1 MSHQGDGHGSEPGAP
16 PGNPGVM
23 TFGPSAT
30 GELFAERYRLEEHV
44 DTDAAGRQI
53 WRGFDMVLKRPVAVV
68 IRQPGGESAAG
79 MLTTAVAASRLVHP
93 HLVSVYDAI
102 DDGYRAYLVREWVP
116 GIALR
121 DVLRQ
126 GPLDPERSTLVTHA
140 IAEAISAL
148 HSAGIVHGNVHPGT
162 ILIADDG
169 RVVLTDA
176 HADGPADPESDV
188 RAVGAVLYA
197 CLTGYWPHTEA
208 GYSSLPD
215 AVRDN
220 TGRLATPRQVRGGIP
235 SHLDE
240 ISADLLDPRVEPPTA
255 SILAA
260 EFARLATEGE
270 VASGY
275 NSGYNSGYDTGYD
288 TEYDEDDDLNAGPMG
303 FGGGGGENVR
313 RRAGGK
319 LAIGVVVLTV
329 IAIVMAI
336 IGAKLLGGSS
346 GSTTPD
352 LAGGPTQNTSPAATG
367 AGGHPIPLNASMI
380 RVVDPPPGDRAEVRD
395 ADKAVD
401 GNEATG
407 WSTQTYT
414 RPKFGD
420 LKPGM
425 GLLINLGAP
434 TKVGAVKV
442 VVNLQG
448 STMSLRT
455 GTSDP
460 GTGCS
465 TPAACS
471 DGDKTIST
479 TYTKVGAEL
488 ADRPGTVMVF
498 PVPPD
503 QQTMQYLLIWITQLP
518 QDPAKGGKYSLAV
531 NEITVLSP

>member
-1 MSHQGDGHGSEPGAP
+1 
-16 PGNPGVM
+16 M

-53 WRGFDMVLKRPVAVV
+53 WRGFDVVLKRPVAVV

-140 IAEAISAL
+140 IAEAISGL

-197 CLTGYWPHTEA
+197 CLTGYWPHSEA

-215 AVRDN
+215 AVRDS
-220 TGRLATPRQVRGGIP
+220 TGRLATPRQVRAGIP

-240 ISADLLDPRVEPPTA
+240 ISADLLDPSVEPPTA

-260 EFARLATEGE
+260 EFARLATDGE
-270 VASGY
+270 AETDYDPGY
-275 NSGYNSGYDTGYD
+275 GA
-288 TEYDEDDDLNAGPMG
+288 EYDDEEMDAGPMG
-303 FGGGGGENVR
+303 FGGGEIVR

-319 LAIGVVVLTV
+319 LAIGVIVLTV

-336 IGAKLLGGSS
+336 VGAKLFGGSS
-346 GSTTPD
+346 NGSPN
-352 LAGGPTQNTSPAATG
+352 QTSPTTVNNPSSATA
-367 AGGHPIPLNASMI
+367 AGGHPIPVNASQI
-380 RVVDPPPGDRAEVRD
+380 RIVDPPPGDRTETVG

-401 GNEATG
+401 GNETTG
-407 WSTQTYT
+407 WSTQSYT
-414 RPKFGD
+414 RPAFGD
-420 LKPGM
+420 LKKGM

-448 STMSLRT
+448 ATMSLRT
-455 GTSDP
+455 GSSDP
-460 GTGCS
+460 GNT
-465 TPAACS
+465 S
-471 DGDKTIST
+471 DGDKTIFSS
-479 TYTKVGAEL
+479 YTMVGPEL

-498 PVPPD
+498 PVPPEL
-503 QQTMQYLLIWITQLP
+503 QTMQYVLVWISKLP
-518 QDPAKGGKYSLAV
+518 ADPAKGGKYSLSV
-531 NEITVLSP
+531 NEITVLAP

>member
-1 MSHQGDGHGSEPGAP
+1 
-16 PGNPGVM
+16 
-23 TFGPSAT
+23 
-30 GELFAERYRLEEHV
+30 
-44 DTDAAGRQI
+44 
-53 WRGFDMVLKRPVAVV
+53 
-68 IRQPGGESAAG
+68 
-79 MLTTAVAASRLVHP
+79 
-93 HLVSVYDAI
+93 
-102 DDGYRAYLVREWVP
+102 
-116 GIALR
+116 
-121 DVLRQ
+121 VLRQ

-220 TGRLATPRQVRGGIP
+220 AGRLATPRQVRGGIP

-270 VASGY
+270 GATDY
-275 NSGYNSGYDTGYD
+275 NSGYATDYGTDYGTD
-288 TEYDEDDDLNAGPMG
+288 YDEDEDLDAGPMG
-303 FGGGGGENVR
+303 FNGGGENVR

-352 LAGGPTQNTSPAATG
+352 VAGGPTQNSSPAQAG
-367 AGGHPIPLNASMI
+367 AGGHPIAVNASMV

-407 WSTQTYT
+407 WSTQSYT
-414 RPKFGD
+414 KPKFGD

-448 STMSLRT
+448 ATMSLRT

-460 GTGCS
+460 GAT
-465 TPAACS
+465 S

-479 TYTKVGAEL
+479 SYTTVGPEL

-503 QQTMQYLLIWITQLP
+503 QQTMQYLLVWITKLP

>member
-1 MSHQGDGHGSEPGAP
+1 
-16 PGNPGVM
+16 M
-23 TFGPSAT
+23 TFGPSST

-102 DDGYRAYLVREWVP
+102 DDGHRAYLVREWVP

-126 GPLDPERSTLVTHA
+126 GPLDSERSTLVTHA
-140 IAEAISAL
+140 ISEAISAL

-176 HADGPADPESDV
+176 HADGPADPESDI

-215 AVRDN
+215 APRDN
-220 TGRLATPRQVRGGIP
+220 GGRLATPRQVRGGIP
-235 SHLDE
+235 NHLDA
-240 ISADLLDPRVEPPTA
+240 ISADLLDAQVEPPAA

-260 EFARLATEGE
+260 EFARLATEGD
-270 VASGY
+270 VGGGY
-275 NSGYNSGYDTGYD
+275 NSGYGSDYD
-288 TEYDEDDDLNAGPMG
+288 DEDYDAGPMG
-303 FGGGGGENVR
+303 FDGGGETMR

-319 LAIGVVVLTV
+319 LAIGVIVLTV
-329 IAIVMAI
+329 IAIVGAI
-336 IGAKLLGGSS
+336 VGAKVLGGSS
-346 GSTTPD
+346 PDTSGAPGPEQASSSSAPGGSGQQIALKPD
-352 LAGGPTQNTSPAATG
+352 Q
-367 AGGHPIPLNASMI
+367 I
-380 RVVDPPPGDRAEVRD
+380 RIVDPPNGDRTELAN
-395 ADKAVD
+395 AALAID
-401 GNEATG
+401 GKETTG
-407 WSTQTYT
+407 WSTDEYT
-414 RPKFGD
+414 RPDFGG
-420 LKPGM
+420 LKSGM

-434 TKVGAVKV
+434 TKVGLVKV
-442 VVNLQG
+442 VVSQQG
-448 STMSLRT
+448 ATMSLRT
-455 GTSDP
+455 GPSDP
-460 GTGCS
+460 GNT
-465 TPAACS
+465 S
-471 DGDKTIST
+471 DGDKSIASGFTP
-479 TYTKVGAEL
+479 VGQEL

-498 PVPPD
+498 PVPKEL
-503 QQTMQYLLIWITQLP
+503 QTMQYVLIWVTKLP
-518 QDPAKGGKYSLAV
+518 QDAKGKYVLSV
-531 NEITVLSP
+531 NEITVFAP

>member
-1 MSHQGDGHGSEPGAP
+1 MSHQGEGHGSAPGAP
-16 PGNPGVM
+16 PSNPGVM

-102 DDGYRAYLVREWVP
+102 DDGYRAYLVREWVS

-197 CLTGYWPHTEA
+197 CLTGYWPHVEA

-215 AVRDN
+215 APRDSG
-220 TGRLATPRQVRGGIP
+220 GRLATPRQVRGGIP
-235 SHLDE
+235 NHLDA
-240 ISADLLDPRVEPPTA
+240 ISADLLDPQVAPPAA

-260 EFARLATEGE
+260 EFARLATEGD
-270 VASGY
+270 VGGGYSSGY
-275 NSGYNSGYDTGYD
+275 GS
-288 TEYDEDDDLNAGPMG
+288 EYDEDEYDRGPMG
-303 FGGGGGENVR
+303 FGGGETVR

-319 LAIGVVVLTV
+319 LAVGVIVLTV
-329 IAIVMAI
+329 IAIVGAI
-336 IGAKLLGGSS
+336 VGAKVLGGSS
-346 GSTTPD
+346 PHTSGAPGPASASNSASSP
-352 LAGGPTQNTSPAATG
+352 AGGGQQIALTADQ
-367 AGGHPIPLNASMI
+367 I
-380 RVVDPPPGDRAEVRD
+380 RIVDPPKGDRTELAN
-395 ADKAVD
+395 AALAID
-401 GNEATG
+401 GKETTG
-407 WSTQTYT
+407 WSTDEYT
-414 RPKFGD
+414 RPDFGG
-420 LKPGM
+420 LKSGM

-434 TKVGAVKV
+434 TKVGLVKV
-442 VVNLQG
+442 VVSQQG
-448 STMSLRT
+448 STMSLRM
-455 GTSDP
+455 GPSDP
-460 GTGCS
+460 GNTS
-465 TPAACS
+465 E
-471 DGDKTIST
+471 GDKTIST
-479 TYTKVGAEL
+479 TYTTVGQEL

-498 PVPPD
+498 PVPKE
-503 QQTMQYLLIWITQLP
+503 QQTMQFLLVWITKLP
-518 QDPAKGGKYSLAV
+518 QDAKGKYVLSV
-531 NEITVLSP
+531 NEITVFAP

>member
-1 MSHQGDGHGSEPGAP
+1 VSQQGEGHGSEPGAP
-16 PGNPGVM
+16 PGVPGVM
-23 TFGPSAT
+23 TFGPSAA

-53 WRGFDMVLKRPVAVV
+53 WRGVDVVLKRPVAVV
-68 IRQPGGESAAG
+68 IRQPGGESAAA

-102 DDGYRAYLVREWVP
+102 DDGHRAYLVREWVP

-197 CLTGYWPHTEA
+197 SLTGYWPHAEA

-220 TGRLATPRQVRGGIP
+220 AGRLATPRQVRGGIP
-235 SHLDE
+235 NHLDA
-240 ISADLLDPRVEPPTA
+240 ISADLLDPALEPPAA
-255 SILAA
+255 SMLAA
-260 EFARLATEGE
+260 EFARLATVGDVET
-270 VASGY
+270 GY
-275 NSGYNSGYDTGYD
+275 NSGYRS
-288 TEYDEDDDLNAGPMG
+288 EYDDEELDGGPMG
-303 FGGGGGENVR
+303 FGAGEHIR

-319 LAIGVVVLTV
+319 LALGIIVLTV
-329 IAIVMAI
+329 IAIVLAI
-336 IGAKLLGGSS
+336 IGAKVLGGSS
-346 GSTTPD
+346 PSGSTAPGPGPVNSSAPTV
-352 LAGGPTQNTSPAATG
+352 GGGQ
-367 AGGHPIPLNASMI
+367 PIALTADQI
-380 RVVDPPPGDRAEVRD
+380 RVVDPPGGDRTELAGAE
-395 ADKAVD
+395 KAID
-401 GNEATG
+401 GKDTTG
-407 WSTQTYT
+407 WGTQGYSQ
-414 RPKFGD
+414 PKFGN

-434 TKVGAVKV
+434 KKVGAVKV

-448 STMSLRT
+448 ATMSLRT
-455 GTSDP
+455 GPNDP
-460 GTGCS
+460 GNT
-465 TPAACS
+465 S
-471 DGDKTIST
+471 DGDKAIADSYTI
-479 TYTKVGAEL
+479 VGQEL
-488 ADRPGTVMVF
+488 ADQAGTVLVF
-498 PVPPD
+498 PVPKEK
-503 QQTMQYLLIWITQLP
+503 QTMQYLLVWITRLP
-518 QDPAKGGKYSLAV
+518 LDPAKNRYSISV
-531 NEITVLSP
+531 NEITVLAP